1 MKTTM
6 LKKNK
11 VYYLRKKGSR
21 AVSDIALRNITL
33 ESSQVSYWYFEDIAE
48 NIGSEGTPYQIYAVI
63 PRMAGSDYFVDHGGE
78 VLRKTVI
85 VPYGEFL
92 TLHPALSVNPQT
104 GECLLDESYVLAE
117 D

>member
-21 AVSDIALRNITL
+21 AVSNIELKNITL
-33 ESSQVSYWYFEDIAE
+33 ESSQVSYWYFDSIEE
-48 NIGSEGTPYQIYAVI
+48 NKDSEGTSYEIYAII

-92 TLHPALSVNPQT
+92 TLHPALAINPQT
-104 GECLLDESYVLAE
+104 GECLLDESYVLAK